1 MPPQKK
7 TIKNRPKSE
16 AEILDSMIVPSDPNL
31 GKPDIHRYQR
41 GNDTS
46 LRGEEIKSI
55 SVGIED
61 IDGALLYYFD
71 NVIKPYVINEG
82 TKQNIPVIFAD
93 GERWKTAQRDGQY
106 RDKEGRIQ
114 FPVITLKLD
123 SMDKDRSLTNKLDGN
138 VANVYS
144 TYEKK
149 YTRKNQYD
157 NFAVL
162 TNRTPV
168 REFYNVVV
176 PDYYKITYSCAV
188 YVSFREDLNKIIEA
202 ISYRADSY
210 WGQPGKFQFKAKID
224 TIPFT
229 SQVADGEDRR
239 FISTFTITLNGY
251 LTPNNIDR
259 FLATQNFKY
268 RGKTQVLFTL
278 EASSQDVE
286 SVQFK
291 TGGADRV
298 AKTSYIPE
306 GVTSNTSIQIIS
318 ILDSEIIA
326 YLNTSETVTADYMTY
341 NTARFDNT
349 TIKQP
354 PTSSTLPQTSL
365 KDFKFFVN
373 GLYVEESAIVS
384 FEASGSSTL
393 LTVNTAS
400 LGYALDNQD
409 EVIAIGKFG

>member
-1 MPPQKK
+1 MPPQIK
-7 TIKNRPKSE
+7 TIKNRPATE
-16 AEILDSMIVPSDPNL
+16 AEILNNNIVSEIPTSN
-31 GKPDIHRYQR
+31 KPDIHAYKR

-46 LRGEEIKSI
+46 VRGEEIKNI

-61 IDGALLYYFD
+61 IDSALLYYFD
-71 NVIKPYVINEG
+71 NVIKPYVTNEG
-82 TKQNIPVIFAD
+82 TKLNIPVVFAD
-93 GERWKTAQRDGQY
+93 GERWKTAQRDGQF

-138 VANVYS
+138 VANIYS

-149 YTRKNQYD
+149 YTKKNQYD
-157 NFAVL
+157 NFAIL

-176 PDYYKITYSCAV
+176 PDYYKISYSCAV
-188 YVSFREDLNKIIEA
+188 YVSYREDLNKIIEA

-229 SQVADGEDRR
+229 SQVAEGEDRK

-259 FLATQNFKY
+259 FLATEKFKF
-268 RGKTQVLFTL
+268 RGKTQIMFTM
-278 EASSQDVE
+278 EASNQDVE
-286 SVQFK
+286 AVQFA
-291 TGGADRV
+291 TQAFAPV

-306 GVTSNTSIQIIS
+306 GIIINNTINILDQLTISYLNVNMTKTADSITSNT
-318 ILDSEIIA
+318 A
-326 YLNTSETVTADYMTY
+326 TFLNSSMLPAPSGSGL
-341 NTARFDNT
+341 
-349 TIKQP
+349 P
-354 PTSSTLPQTSL
+354 PTSVN
-365 KDFKFFVN
+365 DFKFFINGVN
-373 GLYVEESAIVS
+373 LDTSLIIS
-384 FEASGSSTL
+384 FVQVGNNMVLTINTSG
-393 LTVNTAS
+393 
-400 LGYALDNQD
+400 LGYTLSDHMQ
-409 EVIAIGKFG
+409 VIAIGKFA

>member
-1 MPPQKK
+1 MPPQIK
-7 TIKNRPKSE
+7 TIKNRPATE
-16 AEILDSMIVPSDPNL
+16 AEILNNNIVPEIPTSN
-31 GKPDIHRYQR
+31 KPDIHAYKR

-46 LRGEEIKSI
+46 VRGEEIKNI

-61 IDGALLYYFD
+61 IDSALLYYFD
-71 NVIKPYVINEG
+71 NVIKPYVTNEG
-82 TKQNIPVIFAD
+82 TKLNIPVVFAD
-93 GERWKTAQRDGQY
+93 GERWKTAQRDGQF

-138 VANVYS
+138 VANIYS

-149 YTRKNQYD
+149 YTKKNQYD
-157 NFAVL
+157 NFAIL

-176 PDYYKITYSCAV
+176 PDYYKISYSCAV

-229 SQVADGEDRR
+229 SQVAEGEDRK

-259 FLATQNFKY
+259 FLATEKFKF
-268 RGKTQVLFTL
+268 RGKTQIMFTM
-278 EASSQDVE
+278 EASNQDVE
-286 SVQFK
+286 AVQFA
-291 TGGADRV
+291 TQAFAPV

-306 GVTSNTSIQIIS
+306 GISINNTINILDQLTISYLNVNVTKTADSITSN
-318 ILDSEIIA
+318 IA
-326 YLNTSETVTADYMTY
+326 TFLNSSMLPAPSSSGL
-341 NTARFDNT
+341 
-349 TIKQP
+349 P
-354 PTSSTLPQTSL
+354 PTSVN
-365 KDFKFFVN
+365 DFKFFINGVN
-373 GLYVEESAIVS
+373 LDTSLIISFVQVGNNMVLTINTSA
-384 FEASGSSTL
+384 
-393 LTVNTAS
+393 
-400 LGYALDNQD
+400 LGYTLSDHMQ
-409 EVIAIGKFG
+409 VIAIGKFA

>member
-1 MPPQKK
+1 MPQQIK
-7 TIKNRPKSE
+7 TIKNRPATE
-16 AEILDSMIVPSDPNL
+16 AEILNKNIVPQIPTSN
-31 GKPDIHRYQR
+31 KPDIKNYSR

-46 LRGEEIKSI
+46 LRGEEIKNI

-61 IDGALLYYFD
+61 IDAAVLYYFD
-71 NVIKPYVINEG
+71 NVIKPYVTNEG

-93 GERWKTAQRDGQY
+93 GERWKTAQRDGQF

-123 SMDKDRSLTNKLDGN
+123 SMDKVRDLTNKLDGN
-138 VANVYS
+138 VANIYS

-149 YTRKNQYD
+149 YTKKNQYD
-157 NFAVL
+157 NFAIL

-176 PDYYKITYSCAV
+176 PDYYKISYSCAV
-188 YVSFREDLNKIIEA
+188 YVSYREDLNKIIEA

-229 SQVADGEDRR
+229 SQVAEGEDRK

-259 FLATQNFKY
+259 YLATEKFKF
-268 RGKTQVLFTL
+268 RGKTQVFFTL
-278 EASSQDVE
+278 EASNQDVE
-286 SVQFK
+286 AVQFAAAAVGK
-291 TGGADRV
+291 TATT
-298 AKTSYIPE
+298 AYIPE
-306 GVTSNTSIQIIS
+306 GVTVNSTVQNVS
-318 ILDSEIIA
+318 ILDSLVIS
-326 YLNTSETVTADYMTY
+326 YLNTSVTEKADYMTY
-341 NTARFDNT
+341 NTATFYSSS
-349 TIKQP
+349 IKQAPTASNLP
-354 PTSSTLPQTSL
+354 PTSLV
-365 KDFKFFVN
+365 DFKFFVN
-373 GLYVEESAIVS
+373 GVHVNDLSIVS
-384 FEASGSSTL
+384 FIQTGSYTI
-393 LTVNTAS
+393 LTVDTAS
-400 LGYALDNQD
+400 LGYALDNRD

>member
-7 TIKNRPKSE
+7 TIKNKPKTE
-16 AEILDSMIVPSDPNL
+16 AEILDSMIVPSDPSI
-31 GKPDIHRYQR
+31 GKPDIHKYQR
-41 GNDTS
+41 GNDTT

-123 SMDKDRSLTNKLDGN
+123 AMDKDRSLTNKLDGN

-144 TYEKK
+144 TYQKK
-149 YTRKNQYD
+149 YTQKNQYD
-157 NFAVL
+157 NFSVL

-229 SQVADGEDRR
+229 SQIADGEDRR

-278 EASSQDVE
+278 EASNQDVE
-286 SVQFK
+286 AVQF
-291 TGGADRV
+291 GAAAFDKV

-306 GVTSNTSIQIIS
+306 GVTVNSTVQNVS
-318 ILDSEIIA
+318 ILDNEIID
-326 YLNTSETVTADYMTY
+326 YLNTSVTVKADYMTY
-341 NTARFDNT
+341 DTARFDNT

-354 PTSSTLPQTSL
+354 PTSSTLPPTSL
-365 KDFKFFVN
+365 SDFRFFVN
-373 GLYVEESAIVS
+373 GIYVDETSIIS
-384 FEASGSSTL
+384 FVASGSSTL
-393 LTVNTAS
+393 LTVNTGS
-400 LGYALDNQD
+400 LGYPLDNQD
-409 EVIAIGKFG
+409 EVTAIGKFG

>member
-1 MPPQKK
+1 MPPQIK
-7 TIKNRPKSE
+7 TIKNRPATE
-16 AEILDSMIVPSDPNL
+16 AEILNNNIVPEIPTSN
-31 GKPDIHRYQR
+31 KPDIHAYKR

-46 LRGEEIKSI
+46 VRGEEIKNI

-61 IDGALLYYFD
+61 IDSALLYYFD
-71 NVIKPYVINEG
+71 NVIKPYVTNEG
-82 TKQNIPVIFAD
+82 TKLNIPVVFAD
-93 GERWKTAQRDGQY
+93 GERWKTAQRDGQF

-138 VANVYS
+138 VANIYS

-149 YTRKNQYD
+149 YTKKNQYD
-157 NFAVL
+157 NFAIL

-176 PDYYKITYSCAV
+176 PDYYKISYSCAV

-229 SQVADGEDRR
+229 SQVAEGEDRK

-259 FLATQNFKY
+259 FLATEKFKF
-268 RGKTQVLFTL
+268 RGKTQIMFTM
-278 EASSQDVE
+278 EASNQDVE
-286 SVQFK
+286 AVQFA
-291 TGGADRV
+291 TQAFAPV

-306 GVTSNTSIQIIS
+306 GIS
-318 ILDSEIIA
+318 INNTITILDQLTID
-326 YLNTSETVTADYMTY
+326 YLNTNVSKIAD
-341 NTARFDNT
+341 
-349 TIKQP
+349 TI
-354 PTSSTLPQTSL
+354 TSDSATFLNSSFKVAPALSGLPATSVN
-365 KDFKFFVN
+365 DFKFFINGVN
-373 GLYVEESAIVS
+373 LDTLYIISFTQVGNDMVLTIDTSA
-384 FEASGSSTL
+384 
-393 LTVNTAS
+393 
-400 LGYALDNQD
+400 LGYSLSNHTQ
-409 EVIAIGKFG
+409 VIAIGKFA

>member
-7 TIKNRPKSE
+7 IIKNRPKTE
-16 AEILDSMIVPSDPNL
+16 AEILDSAIVPSDPSI
-31 GKPDIHRYQR
+31 GKPDIHKYQR
-41 GNDTS
+41 GNDS
-46 LRGEEIKSI
+46 SMRGEEIKSI

-61 IDGALLYYFD
+61 IDSALLYYFD

-123 SMDKDRSLTNKLDGN
+123 AMDKDRSLTNKLDGN

-144 TYEKK
+144 TYQKK
-149 YTRKNQYD
+149 YTQKNQYD
-157 NFAVL
+157 NFSVL

-188 YVSFREDLNKIIEA
+188 FTSFREDLNRIIEA

-210 WGQPGKFQFKAKID
+210 WGQPGKFQFKTKID

-229 SQVADGEDRR
+229 SQIADGEDRR
-239 FISTFTITLNGY
+239 FISTFTITMNGY

-259 FLATQNFKY
+259 FLATEKFKY

-286 SVQFK
+286 AVQF
-291 TGGADRV
+291 GAAAFGKV

-306 GVTSNTSIQIIS
+306 GVTVNSTIQNVS
-318 ILDSEIIA
+318 ILDTLVID
-326 YLNTSETVTADYMTY
+326 YLNTSVTEKADYMTY

-354 PTSSTLPQTSL
+354 PTSSNLPPTSL
-365 KDFKFFVN
+365 VDFRFFVN
-373 GLYVEESAIVS
+373 GLHVDDFSIVS
-384 FEASGSSTL
+384 FIQSGSATL
-393 LTVNTAS
+393 LTVDTGS
-400 LGYALDNQD
+400 LGYPLDNGD
-409 EVIAIGKFG
+409 EVIAVGKFG

>member
-7 TIKNRPKSE
+7 TIKNKPKTE
-16 AEILDSMIVPSDPNL
+16 AEILDSMIVPSDPSI
-31 GKPDIHRYQR
+31 GKPDIHKYQR
-41 GNDTS
+41 GNDTT

-123 SMDKDRSLTNKLDGN
+123 AMDKDRSLTNKLDGN

-144 TYEKK
+144 TYQKK
-149 YTRKNQYD
+149 YTQKNQYD
-157 NFAVL
+157 NFSVL

-229 SQVADGEDRR
+229 SQIADGEDRR

-286 SVQFK
+286 AVQF
-291 TGGADRV
+291 GAAAFDKV

-306 GVTSNTSIQIIS
+306 GVTVNSTVQNVS
-318 ILDSEIIA
+318 ILDNEIID
-326 YLNTSETVTADYMTY
+326 YLNTSVTVKADYMTY
-341 NTARFDNT
+341 DTARFDNT

-354 PTSSTLPQTSL
+354 PTSSTLPPTSL
-365 KDFKFFVN
+365 SDFRFFVN
-373 GLYVEESAIVS
+373 GIYVDETSIIS
-384 FEASGSSTL
+384 FVASGSSTL
-393 LTVNTAS
+393 LTVNTGS
-400 LGYALDNQD
+400 LGYPLDNQD
-409 EVIAIGKFG
+409 EVTAIGKFG

>member
-16 AEILDSMIVPSDPNL
+16 AEILDSMIVPSDPSI
-31 GKPDIHRYQR
+31 GKPDIHKYQR

-61 IDGALLYYFD
+61 IDSALLYYFD
-71 NVIKPYVINEG
+71 NVIKPHVINEG

-93 GERWKTAQRDGQY
+93 GERWKTAQRDGQF

-138 VANVYS
+138 VANIYS

-162 TNRTPV
+162 TNRVPV

-176 PDYYKITYSCAV
+176 PDYYKVTYSCAV
-188 YVSFREDLNKIIEA
+188 FVSFREDLNKIIES

-210 WGQPGKFQFKAKID
+210 WGQPGKYQFKAKID

-229 SQVADGEDRR
+229 SQIADGEDRR

-251 LTPNNIDR
+251 LTPNNIDK

-278 EASSQDVE
+278 EASNQDVE
-286 SVQFK
+286 AVQFAAAAFGK
-291 TGGADRV
+291 V

-306 GVTSNTSIQIIS
+306 GVTVNNTIQNVSIIDTETI
-318 ILDSEIIA
+318 D
-326 YLNTSETVTADYMTY
+326 YLNTNVTVTADYMTY

-354 PTSSTLPQTSL
+354 PTSSTLPPTSL
-365 KDFKFFVN
+365 SDFRFFVN
-373 GLYVEESAIVS
+373 GIYVDQASIIS
-384 FEASGSSTL
+384 FVASGSSTL
-393 LTVNTAS
+393 LTVNTGS
-400 LGYALDNQD
+400 LGYPLDNQD
-409 EVIAIGKFG
+409 EVTAIGKFG

>member
-7 TIKNRPKSE
+7 TIKNKPKTE
-16 AEILDSMIVPSDPNL
+16 AEILDSMIVPSDPSI
-31 GKPDIHRYQR
+31 GKPDIHKYQR
-41 GNDTS
+41 GNDTT

-123 SMDKDRSLTNKLDGN
+123 AMDKDRSLTNKLDGN

-144 TYEKK
+144 TYQKK
-149 YTRKNQYD
+149 YTQKNQYD
-157 NFAVL
+157 NFSVL

-229 SQVADGEDRR
+229 SQIADGEDRR

-286 SVQFK
+286 AVQF
-291 TGGADRV
+291 GAAAFDKV

-306 GVTSNTSIQIIS
+306 GVTVNSTVQNVS
-318 ILDSEIIA
+318 ILDNEIID
-326 YLNTSETVTADYMTY
+326 YLNTSVTVRADYMTY
-341 NTARFDNT
+341 DTARFDNT

-354 PTSSTLPQTSL
+354 PTSSTLPPTSL
-365 KDFKFFVN
+365 SDFRFFVN
-373 GLYVEESAIVS
+373 GIYVDETSIIS
-384 FEASGSSTL
+384 FVASGSSTL
-393 LTVNTAS
+393 LTVNTGS
-400 LGYALDNQD
+400 LGYPLDNQD
-409 EVIAIGKFG
+409 EVTAIGKFG

>member
-1 MPPQKK
+1 MPPQIK
-7 TIKNRPKSE
+7 TIKNRPATE
-16 AEILDSMIVPSDPNL
+16 AEILNNNIVPEIPTSN
-31 GKPDIHRYQR
+31 KPDIHAYKR

-46 LRGEEIKSI
+46 VRGEEIKNI

-61 IDGALLYYFD
+61 IDSALLYYFD
-71 NVIKPYVINEG
+71 NVIKPYVTNEG
-82 TKQNIPVIFAD
+82 TKLNIPVVFAD
-93 GERWKTAQRDGQY
+93 GERWKTAQRDGQF

-138 VANVYS
+138 VANIYS

-149 YTRKNQYD
+149 YTKKNQYD
-157 NFAVL
+157 NFAIL

-176 PDYYKITYSCAV
+176 PDYYKISYSCAV

-229 SQVADGEDRR
+229 SQVAEGEDRK

-259 FLATQNFKY
+259 FLATEKFKF
-268 RGKTQVLFTL
+268 RGKTQIMFTM
-278 EASSQDVE
+278 EASNQDVE
-286 SVQFK
+286 AVQFA
-291 TGGADRV
+291 TQAFAPV

-306 GVTSNTSIQIIS
+306 GISINNTINILDQFTISYLNVNMTKTADSITSNT
-318 ILDSEIIA
+318 A
-326 YLNTSETVTADYMTY
+326 TFLNSSMLPAPSGSGL
-341 NTARFDNT
+341 
-349 TIKQP
+349 P
-354 PTSSTLPQTSL
+354 PTSVN
-365 KDFKFFVN
+365 DFKFFIN
-373 GLYVEESAIVS
+373 GINLDTSLIIS
-384 FEASGSSTL
+384 FVQVGNNMVLTINTSG
-393 LTVNTAS
+393 
-400 LGYALDNQD
+400 LGYTLSDHMQ
-409 EVIAIGKFG
+409 VIAIGKFA

>member
-1 MPPQKK
+1 MPPQIK
-7 TIKNRPKSE
+7 TIKNRPATE
-16 AEILDSMIVPSDPNL
+16 AEILNKNIVPEIPTSS
-31 GKPDIHRYQR
+31 KPEIRSYSR

-46 LRGEEIKSI
+46 VRGEEIKNI

-61 IDGALLYYFD
+61 IDAAVLYYFD
-71 NVIKPYVINEG
+71 NVIKPYVTNEG

-138 VANVYS
+138 AANIYS

-149 YTRKNQYD
+149 YTKKNQYD
-157 NFAVL
+157 NFAIL

-176 PDYYKITYSCAV
+176 PDYYKISYSCAV
-188 YVSFREDLNKIIEA
+188 YVSYREDLNKIIEA

-229 SQVADGEDRR
+229 SQVAEGEDRK

-259 FLATQNFKY
+259 YLATDRFKF
-268 RGKTQVLFTL
+268 RGKTQIFFTM
-278 EASSQDVE
+278 ETSNQDVE
-286 SVQFK
+286 AVQFA
-291 TGGADRV
+291 TQAFAPI

-306 GVTSNTSIQIIS
+306 GITINNSIN
-318 ILDSEIIA
+318 ILDQVTIS
-326 YLNTSETVTADYMTY
+326 YLNTNVTKTADIITN
-341 NTARFDNT
+341 NTATFLNSSLLAAPGNSGLPD
-349 TIKQP
+349 
-354 PTSSTLPQTSL
+354 TSVS
-365 KDFKFFVN
+365 DFKFFINGVN
-373 GLYVEESAIVS
+373 LDASYITS
-384 FEASGSSTL
+384 FTQVGNDMVLTINTSG
-393 LTVNTAS
+393 
-400 LGYALDNQD
+400 LGYTLNNHTQ
-409 EVIAIGKFG
+409 VIAIGKFA